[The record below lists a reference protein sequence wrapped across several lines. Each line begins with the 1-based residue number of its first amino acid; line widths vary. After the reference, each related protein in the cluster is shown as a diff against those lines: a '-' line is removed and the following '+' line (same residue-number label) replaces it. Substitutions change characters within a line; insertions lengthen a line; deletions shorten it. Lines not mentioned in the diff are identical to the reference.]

1 MYYKPYGGTFTI
13 LPGAAGGCN
22 PWPSGW
28 PSGAADDG
36 EHRQIVEGISVA
48 LDQRDIAGWG
58 EDGGT
63 LYHLVI

>member
-36 EHRQIVEGISVA
+36 EHRQIVEGISEA
-48 LDQRDIAGWG
+48 AGP
-58 EDGGT
+58 T
-63 LYHLVI
+63 